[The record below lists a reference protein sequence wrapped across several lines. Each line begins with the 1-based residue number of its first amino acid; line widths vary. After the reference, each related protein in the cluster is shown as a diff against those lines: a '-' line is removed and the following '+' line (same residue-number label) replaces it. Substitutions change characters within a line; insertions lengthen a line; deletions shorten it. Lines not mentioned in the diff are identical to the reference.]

1 MVISISPDIY
11 DKCVVFA
18 KNRVDSSSEL
28 YKFRGESRV
37 SKQLEDIVVGTLG
50 EWAVKEYVEFL
61 GLGECSDPDMI
72 IYDKFNKSFD
82 ADLFCKD
89 FNIHVKSQSVDSW

>member
-50 EWAVKEYVEFL
+50 ER
-61 GLGECSDPDMI
+61 DR
-72 IYDKFNKSFD
+72 
-82 ADLFCKD
+82 DL
-89 FNIHVKSQSVDSW
+89 